1 MRKMFI
7 TTAVTRWPSP
17 SGTNLQNK
25 TETEMNKKNY
35 NAKPF
40 SIFMSYIAGHK
51 KLFGID
57 MLCALLVAL
66 IDLIFPYVSRY
77 SMKVMLPNKL
87 YATFF
92 TVMAVMVLAYVL
104 KAGLYYVIT
113 VIGHK
118 MGVLVES
125 DMRRDVFTHM
135 QSLSFSYY
143 DHNRTGVLMSRITSD
158 LFEITELAHHGP
170 ENIVIC
176 TLTIVGA
183 LAVMFAMQ
191 WQLALVITLA
201 LPLCAWFTIK
211 QRIKMKEANIEVK
224 RKTAEIYS
232 AIESSIS
239 GIRTAKAFANED
251 QESDKFDRANE
262 MFRGSK
268 VEYYKSMG
276 LFNSGME
283 FTTGIVQVVVIA
295 VGGLL
300 IMQNKMNYIDLITFS
315 LYVSTFVSPVRKLT
329 QFAELYMQGTAGFAR
344 FLEVMRTEPT
354 IKDAPDAMELGA
366 VEGKIDYNHVS
377 FNYGN
382 GIPVLSDVD
391 LHIAAGQCLAVVGP
405 SGGGKTTLCQLLP
418 RFYDVCEGSVTV
430 DGIDVRH
437 VTQASLRRNI
447 GVIQQDVFMFAGT
460 IRENI
465 RYGRP
470 DATDKEIVEAA
481 VRAQIHSEI
490 MEMPDGYDSYIGER
504 GVMLSGGQKQR
515 ISIAR
520 VFLKNPKILILDE
533 ATSALDTVTEQR
545 IQASLDELSEGRTTI
560 IIAHRLSTVKN
571 ADVIAVVEG
580 EHIVEMGSHSELMA
594 KNGEYAALCRAQQ
607 IEKGEES
614 C

>member
-1 MRKMFI
+1 MCI
-7 TTAVTRWPSP
+7 TIAATRWPSP

-170 ENIVIC
+170 ENILIC

-418 RFYDVCEGSVTV
+418 RFYDVCKGSVTV

-470 DATDKEIVEAA
+470 DATDEEIVEAA